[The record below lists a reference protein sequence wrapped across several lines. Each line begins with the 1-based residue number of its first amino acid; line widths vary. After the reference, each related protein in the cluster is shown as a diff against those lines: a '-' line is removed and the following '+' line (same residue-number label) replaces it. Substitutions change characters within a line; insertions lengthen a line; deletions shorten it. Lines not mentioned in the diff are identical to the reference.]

1 MTSGQESS
9 DRARSAAPFPDI
21 ESLAGVFHP
30 HAIEVQDFSHYALVI
45 DLRSRAEYEDDHIPG
60 AVRVDLPPQAVEPL
74 GTGTADAGSAAT
86 NSAQEARAVQGL
98 PDALTAAI
106 ANVKLDQAILI
117 YCGQGGRV
125 SQPVAQALRWRGWTV
140 DVLPGGWIN
149 YRRWVQAGLE
159 VLPRLVAFR
168 VIACSLGTEALRVL
182 RALREVGQQVVDVEG
197 LAGWRHG
204 ALKPNQG
211 AQPSQAWFESQL
223 LESIRAMDPRTPV
236 WVGDVDTR
244 VGSVELP
251 GALTDALAIAP
262 TAKLEAGV
270 VERVQCWREDEPLLM
285 AESSE
290 VVQAVAMKSPQP
302 GGMVPEQWRHLVAEG
317 TTDLLLARLLSDGID
332 QTYAAEVAERAAR
345 RHALPALAAD
355 SLAPGALI
363 ETVRAWLQ
371 GTVSHPAPG

>member
-1 MTSGQESS
+1 M
-9 DRARSAAPFPDI
+9 
-21 ESLAGVFHP
+21 
-30 HAIEVQDFSHYALVI
+30 QDFSHYALVI

-60 AVRVDLPPQAVEPL
+60 AVRVDLPSQTAEPL
-74 GTGTADAGSAAT
+74 GTWTGDEVSAAT
-86 NSAQEARAVQGL
+86 DSVPEARAIQGL

-168 VIACSLGTEALRVL
+168 VIACSLGTEALRIL

-223 LESIRAMDPRTPV
+223 LESIRALDPRTPV
-236 WVGDVDTR
+236 WVGDVDSG

-262 TAKLEAGV
+262 VAKLEVAV
-270 VERVQCWREDEPLLM
+270 VERVQCWREDDPVLM
-285 AESSE
+285 AETSE
-290 VVQAVAMKSPQP
+290 VVQAVAMKLPQP
-302 GGMVPEQWRHLVAEG
+302 GGTVPEQWQHLAAEE

-332 QTYAAEVAERAAR
+332 QTYAAEVADRAAR
-345 RHALPALAAD
+345 RHGLPALTAD
-355 SLAPGALI
+355 SLAHGALI

>member
-45 DLRSRAEYEDDHIPG
+45 DLRSPAEYEDDHIPG
-60 AVRVDLPPQAVEPL
+60 AVRVDLPPEVPEPL
-74 GTGTADAGSAAT
+74 AAPIGDEVPAAT
-86 NSAQEARAVQGL
+86 TATHEARAVQQL

-106 ANVKLDQAILI
+106 ANVKLDQAILV

-182 RALREVGQQVVDVEG
+182 RALRELGQQVVDVEG

-204 ALKPNQG
+204 ALEPNQG

-236 WVGDVDTR
+236 WVGDVDTG

-251 GALTDALAIAP
+251 GAFTDALAIAP
-262 TAKLEAGV
+262 AANLAVGLA
-270 VERVQCWREDEPLLM
+270 ERVQRWREDEPVLT

-290 VVQAVAMKSPQP
+290 VVHAVAIKSHQP
-302 GGMVPEQWRHLVAEG
+302 GGTVLEQWQHLATEG
-317 TTDLLLARLLSDGID
+317 TTDLLLSRLLGEGID
-332 QTYAAEVAERAAR
+332 PFYAAEVADRAAR
-345 RHALPALAAD
+345 RHALPALTAD
-355 SLAPGALI
+355 SLAPGALV

-371 GTVSHPAPG
+371 GTLSHPAPG

>member
-45 DLRSRAEYEDDHIPG
+45 DLRSPAEYEDDHIPG
-60 AVRVDLPPQAVEPL
+60 AVRLDLPPEAPDPL
-74 GTGTADAGSAAT
+74 RAPIGDEASAAT
-86 NSAQEARAVQGL
+86 AAAHEARAVQQL

-182 RALREVGQQVVDVEG
+182 RALRELGQQVVDVEG

-223 LESIRAMDPRTPV
+223 LESIRGLDPRTPV
-236 WVGDVDTR
+236 WVGDVDTG
-244 VGSVELP
+244 VGAVELP

-262 TAKLEAGV
+262 AAKLEVGV
-270 VERVQCWREDEPLLM
+270 VERVQSWREDEPVLM

-290 VVQAVAMKSPQP
+290 VVQAVAMSSPRV
-302 GGMVPEQWRHLVAEG
+302 GGTLPEQWQHLATEG

-332 QTYAAEVAERAAR
+332 QTYAAEVADRAAR
-345 RHALPALAAD
+345 RHGLPALTAE